1 MTVHMIYFDARK
13 RIFDVEIAVV
23 RVLAFATT
31 A

>member
-1 MTVHMIYFDARK
+1 MIYFDARK